1 MPDVA
6 FADPVAITCEECG
19 GRRFNSTALGYSYR
33 GKTIEEV
40 LSMTV
45 TQALAFFS
53 ERKIC
58 DPLRL
63 LQDVGLGYM
72 TLGQPLSTLSGGE
85 VQRLKLAS
93 ELTKSGQIYIFD
105 EPTTGLHRRD
115 VQVLL
120 TLLRRLV
127 SRGNTV
133 IVVEH
138 RLDVVAQAD
147 WVMDM
152 GPGAGDQGG
161 CLLFAGTPQELL
173 KCSTSETA
181 RFLAEAAGVS
191 DKQS

>member
-1 MPDVA
+1 M
-6 FADPVAITCEECG
+6 
-19 GRRFNSTALGYSYR
+19 
-33 GKTIEEV
+33 
-40 LSMTV
+40 
-45 TQALAFFS
+45 
-53 ERKIC
+53 
-58 DPLRL
+58 
-63 LQDVGLGYM
+63 
-72 TLGQPLSTLSGGE
+72 
-85 VQRLKLAS
+85 QRLKLAS

-133 IVVEH
+133 IVVGASTGC
-138 RLDVVAQAD
+138 RGAGGL
-147 WVMDM
+147 
-152 GPGAGDQGG
+152 GPGYGPRCPAIQGR
-161 CLLFAGTPQELL
+161 LPLFAGTPQELL